1 MDKLHAYRE
10 VFHDLPAGCTAAEV
24 NLICKDNT
32 EVTCSEGKV
41 IECTASER
49 NMLFVRAT
57 GKTTGIV
64 YCENLEEDPR
74 KLIAMALENASV
86 VASGKPQPMLEN
98 ACERH
103 VMEEKQ
109 LPTTE
114 DLIAKAKEVSRLPG
128 VQQCTVSACIRHSI
142 VLNSLGTETEQ
153 RQPVYMISI
162 DVLGKGEDNFKTKS
176 RSSKNLDEIDVQEM
190 MRQLEE
196 ESLLEHEELPYIALP
211 AGTYDAVL
219 SSAMMVN
226 IMNTAWQLLA
236 QRLIDTGR
244 SPLQKGDVLGSDK
257 LNIMD
262 CPVAPWSGYD
272 YTIDGE
278 GVRGPEETCLVDAGA
293 VTDTLRTLKQE
304 DSTGCAGRA
313 DLLTANINTELISVP
328 RNIWI
333 RPGEQTPE
341 ELIQQMKTGI
351 HLTYS
356 MDEFHSLNIS
366 RASFSIPCGGV
377 YYEDG
382 KAVGRLQQMN
392 ICGSFKDLFAGLEAV
407 GNDMNMRPMWPHN
420 DYCFGGPSL
429 LVRGANFAM

>member
-10 VFHDLPAGCTAAEV
+10 VFRNLPAGCTAAEV

-32 EVTCSEGKV
+32 EITCANGEVT
-41 IECTASER
+41 ECTTSER

-57 GKTTGIV
+57 GEATGIV

-86 VASGKPQPMLEN
+86 VASGKPQPMLVN
-98 ACERH
+98 RNDSH
-103 VMEEKQ
+103 VMEGQ
-109 LPTTE
+109 ASVTTE
-114 DLIAKAKEVSRLPG
+114 DLMEKAREVSMLPG

-176 RSSKNLDEIDVQEM
+176 HSSQNLNEIDVQEM
-190 MRQLEE
+190 MRQLEN
-196 ESLLEHEELPYIALP
+196 ESALAHQELPFMTLP

-226 IMNTAWQLLA
+226 VMNTAWQLFA

-244 SPLQKGDVLGSDK
+244 SPLQIGDVLGSDK
-257 LNIMD
+257 LHIVD
-262 CPVAPWSGYD
+262 CPTAPWSGYD

-278 GVRGPEETCLVDAGA
+278 GVRGEAENRLVEAG
-293 VTDTLRTLKQE
+293 VVKSTLRTLKQG

-333 RPGEQTPE
+333 QPGEQTPE
-341 ELIQQMKTGI
+341 ELVKQMKTGI

-377 YYEDG
+377 YYENG
-382 KAVGRLQQMN
+382 KAIGRLQQMN
-392 ICGSFKDLFAGLEAV
+392 ICGNFKDLFAGLEAV

>member
-10 VFHDLPAGCTAAEV
+10 AFCDLPAGCTAAEV
-24 NLICKDNT
+24 NLIYKDDT
-32 EVTCSEGKV
+32 EITCSGGEMTG
-41 IECTASER
+41 CTTSER

-57 GKTTGIV
+57 GAATGIV

-74 KLIAMALENASV
+74 KLIQMALENAAV
-86 VASGKPQPMLEN
+86 VASGKPQPMLE
-98 ACERH
+98 ERRDVH
-103 VMEEKQ
+103 VMEGSA
-109 LPTTE
+109 PVTTAE
-114 DLIAKAKEVSRLPG
+114 LIEKAKEISRLPG
-128 VQQCTVSACIRHSI
+128 VQQCSVSSCVRQSI
-142 VLNSLGTETEQ
+142 VLNSLGTETNQ
-153 RQPVYMISI
+153 LQPVYMISI
-162 DVLGKGEDNFKTKS
+162 NVFGKGEDNFKTKS
-176 RSSKNLDEIDVQEM
+176 CSSRSLDEIDVQEM
-190 MRQLEE
+190 MRQLEA
-196 ESLLEHEELPYIALP
+196 ESRLEHEELPYITLP

-226 IMNTAWQLLA
+226 VMNTAWQLFA
-236 QRLIDTGR
+236 QRLMDTGR
-244 SPLQKGDVLGSDK
+244 SPLRIGSALGSDK
-257 LNIMD
+257 LHIVD
-262 CPVAPWSGYD
+262 CPTAPWSGYD

-278 GVRGPEETCLVDAGA
+278 GVRGPAENRLVEAG
-293 VTDTLRTLKQE
+293 VVKSTLRTLKQGA
-304 DSTGCAGRA
+304 STGCAGRA

-333 RPGEQTPE
+333 QPGDETPE
-341 ELIQQMKTGI
+341 ELIGLMGTGI

-366 RASFSIPCGGV
+366 RATFSIPCGGV
-377 YYEDG
+377 YYENG

-392 ICGSFKDLFAGLEAV
+392 ICGSFQELFAGLEAV

>member
-10 VFHDLPAGCTAAEV
+10 VFRDLPAGCTAAEV

-32 EVTCSEGKV
+32 EITCAEGNV
-41 IECTASER
+41 IECAASER

-57 GKTTGIV
+57 GKATGIV

-74 KLIAMALENASV
+74 KLIEMALDNSSV

-98 ACERH
+98 VHDRH
-103 VMEEKQ
+103 VMEEKS
-109 LPTTE
+109 LATTE
-114 DLIAKAKEVSRLPG
+114 ELIEKAKEVSKLPG

-142 VLNSLGTETEQ
+142 VLNSQGTETEQ

-162 DVLGKGEDNFKTKS
+162 EVLGKGEDNFKTKS
-176 RSSKNLDEIDVQEM
+176 RSAKNLEEINVQEM
-190 MRQLEE
+190 MQQLEDE
-196 ESLLEHEELPYIALP
+196 RILCHEELPYITLP
-211 AGTYDAVL
+211 AGTYDTVM

-226 IMNTAWQLLA
+226 VMNTAWQLFA
-236 QRLIDTGR
+236 QRLIDVGR
-244 SPLQKGDVLGSDK
+244 SPLRKGDVLGSDK
-257 LNIMD
+257 LHIVD
-262 CPVAPWSGYD
+262 CPVTPWSGYD

-278 GVRGPEETCLVDAGA
+278 GVRGPAETCLVDAGV
-293 VTDTLRTLKQE
+293 VTNTLQTLKQE
-304 DSTGCAGRA
+304 TSTGCAGRA

-333 RPGEQTPE
+333 RPGNQTPE
-341 ELIQQMKTGI
+341 ELVKQMKTGI

-392 ICGSFKDLFAGLEAV
+392 ICGNFKDLFAGLEAV